1 MGLLDE
7 IGEEQERTQPN
18 RCPVATVLPEM
29 DKDDRA
35 DLEAAM
41 ANPALRH
48 SEGSAIGTNTR
59 PINRIG
65 VTVTPPSKLLGRPA
79 SAKASA

>member
-18 RCPVATVLPEM
+18 RCPVAKVLPEM

-48 SEGSAIGTNTR
+48 VANARALERRGHRVNANGIAAHRGESCACAR
-59 PINRIG
+59 R
-65 VTVTPPSKLLGRPA
+65 
-79 SAKASA
+79 

>member
-18 RCPVATVLPEM
+18 RCPVAKVLPDLSKE
-29 DKDDRA
+29 DRG

-41 ANPALRH
+41 ANPGLRH
-48 SEGSAIGTNTR
+48 VAIARALERRGHR
-59 PINRIG
+59 
-65 VTVTPPSKLLGRPA
+65 VSD
-79 SAKASA
+79 KAIAAHRGESCACSRR